1 MPAGSEHRVEM
12 VRRLLHPASI
22 AIVGASSRA
31 GGWSGEVFR
40 NLQRSG
46 YPGPVYLLNPRRSQ
60 LWDVPCYPDFAA
72 LPAPPDHLVVAV
84 PSEQVTAVLAEGAA
98 AGARSATVY
107 AGGFGEG
114 GDSDGADLARRLR
127 AAIEQTG
134 LAVSGPNCMGN
145 LSVPARMVTLTAPQ
159 PAVGGDG
166 HVAIMGQSGGVVLYL
181 NKALQHRGVPVQYA
195 VTSGNEAGLTMAD
208 YIAYCAA
215 DPQIRVVAAFIESV
229 RDPQA
234 FFAAC
239 EQAATSGTAVVALK
253 IGGSDEGRQAA
264 LAHTGALAG
273 SLQAFDAVCDDLG
286 VIRVDNIDEIVEAV
300 EFFAHAQV
308 PARGGIGCIVHSGG
322 LRGLLLESAARLGIS
337 FPPLTPGSVERLNE
351 LLPVGSFV
359 GNPLDSGFG
368 GLSSREIYF
377 ECIGI
382 LLADPNIG
390 ALLAQEGAPKAAG
403 EAREEAYIRGLNDVA
418 AREQRKPIA
427 CFTMVSD
434 GLTSYGRDVRL
445 QARNLPMLQEVDKT
459 LKTVQRAIRHTERN
473 EARRCR
479 FAQAGQRPERPGRP
493 APLLPEADTLRA
505 GTVAAL
511 DEVRSKELLRWYG
524 LPLLPEAFAAGPDEA
539 AAAAER
545 IGWPVVLKGV
555 AGSVTHKSDLGLVM
569 LNLAVADDVA
579 AAAEQLA
586 QRAQAAG
593 VQLDGLLVAKQ
604 GPPGLEVVIGARR
617 DPEVG
622 PVVMFGA
629 GGVLLELYGDVAF
642 ARAGLSAEEAAE
654 LIGRTRVGQ
663 VLAGYRGG
671 PRYDAGAVARAIVA
685 VSDLIGAVGAIEEID
700 VNPYLVLEEGRGGFA
715 LDGLVTIGGRK

>member
-1 MPAGSEHRVEM
+1 MPTGSEHRVEM

-22 AIVGASSRA
+22 AIAGASSRP

-46 YPGPVYLLNPRRSQ
+46 YPGPVYLLNPRHPQ
-60 LWDVPCYPDFAA
+60 IWDVPCYPDFAA

-84 PSEQVTAVLAEGAA
+84 PSEQVAAVLADGAA

-114 GDSDGADLARRLR
+114 GGDQGADMGRRLR
-127 AAIEQTG
+127 AAIEETG

-159 PAVGGDG
+159 PAVADEG

-181 NKALQHRGVPVQYA
+181 NKALQHRAVPVQYA

-208 YIAYCAA
+208 YVAYCAA

-229 RDPQA
+229 RDPEA
-234 FFAAC
+234 FFEAC
-239 EQAATSGTAVVALK
+239 ERAASSGTAVVALK

-300 EFFAHAQV
+300 EFFAHTQV
-308 PARGGIGCIVHSGG
+308 PAQAGIGCIVHSGG

-337 FPPLTPGSVERLNE
+337 FPPLAPGSIERLNE
-351 LLPVGSFV
+351 ILPVGSFV

-368 GLSSREIYF
+368 GLSSRDIYF
-377 ECIGI
+377 QCIDI
-382 LLADPNIG
+382 LLADPSIG
-390 ALLAQEGAPKAAG
+390 VLLAQEGAPKAAE

-418 AREQRKPIA
+418 GQERRKPIA

-434 GLTSYGRDVRL
+434 GLTSYGQAVRL
-445 QARNLPMLQEVDKT
+445 QTPNLPMLQEVDKT
-459 LKTVQRAIRHTERN
+459 LKTVHQAIRRAERS
-473 EARRCR
+473 EARRHPGT
-479 FAQAGQRPERPGRP
+479 QAGRRQHRL
-493 APLLPEADTLRA
+493 APPLPEADTLPA

-511 DEVRSKELLRWYG
+511 DEVRSKELLRACG
-524 LPLLPEAFAAGPDEA
+524 LPLLPEAFAAGPDDA

-545 IGWPVVLKGV
+545 IGWPVVVKGV
-555 AGSVTHKSDLGLVM
+555 AGSVTHKSDLGLVV
-569 LNLAVADDVA
+569 LNLGTADDVA
-579 AAAEQLA
+579 AAAKQIA
-586 QRAQAAG
+586 QRAQTAG
-593 VQLDGLLVAKQ
+593 VQLEGLLVAKQ
-604 GPPGLEVVIGARR
+604 GPRGLEVVVGAKR

-642 ARAGLSAEEAAE
+642 ARAGLSPERARE

-663 VLAGYRGG
+663 VLGGYRGG
-671 PRYDAGAVARAIVA
+671 PRYDVGAVAQAIVA
-685 VSDLIGAVGAIEEID
+685 VSDLIGAVSVIEEID

>member
-12 VRRLLHPASI
+12 VRHLLHPASI
-22 AIVGASSRA
+22 AIVGASSRP

-60 LWDVPCYPDFAA
+60 IWDVPCYPDFAA

-84 PSEQVTAVLAEGAA
+84 PSEQVTAVLVDGAA
-98 AGARSATVY
+98 TGARSATVY

-114 GDSDGADLARRLR
+114 GDDDGADMGRRLR
-127 AAIEQTG
+127 AAIEETG

-159 PAVGGDG
+159 PAVADEGR
-166 HVAIMGQSGGVVLYL
+166 VAIMGQSGGVVLYL

-215 DPQIRVVAAFIESV
+215 DPQIRVAAAFIESV
-229 RDPQA
+229 REPKA
-234 FFAAC
+234 FFTAC
-239 EQAATSGTAVVALK
+239 EQAAGSGTAVVALK

-286 VIRVDNIDEIVEAV
+286 VVRVDNIDEIVEAV
-300 EFFAHAQV
+300 EFFAHARV

-337 FPPLTPGSVERLNE
+337 FPPLAPGSVERLNE
-351 LLPVGSFV
+351 ILPVGSFV

-368 GLSSREIYF
+368 GLSSRDIYF
-377 ECIGI
+377 QCIDI

-390 ALLAQEGAPKAAG
+390 ALLAQEGAPKAAE

-418 AREQRKPIA
+418 AQERRKPIA

-434 GLTSYGRDVRL
+434 GLTPYGRDVRL
-445 QARNLPMLQEVDKT
+445 QTPNLPMLQEVDKT
-459 LKTVQRAIRHTERN
+459 LKTVQRAVRHAERS
-473 EARRCR
+473 EARRN
-479 FAQAGQRPERPGRP
+479 AGTQAVRRQDRP

-505 GTVAAL
+505 GAVAAL

-524 LPLLPEAFAAGPDEA
+524 LPLLPEAFAAGPDDA

-555 AGSVTHKSDLGLVM
+555 AGSVTHKSDVGLVV
-569 LNLAVADDVA
+569 LNLGTADDVTA
-579 AAAEQLA
+579 AAKQVA

-593 VQLDGLLVAKQ
+593 VQLEGLLVAKQ
-604 GPPGLEVVIGARR
+604 GPPGLEVVIGAKR

-642 ARAGLSAEEAAE
+642 ARAGLSPDDAVE

-671 PRYDAGAVARAIVA
+671 PRYDAGAVAQAIVA
-685 VSDLIGAVGAIEEID
+685 VSDLIGSVGAVEEID
-700 VNPYLVLEEGRGGFA
+700 VNPYLVLEEGHGGFA

>member
-1 MPAGSEHRVEM
+1 MPAASEHRVEM
-12 VRRLLHPASI
+12 VRQLLHPASI
-22 AIVGASSRA
+22 AIVGASSRP

-46 YPGPVYLLNPRRSQ
+46 YPGPVYPLNPRRSQ
-60 LWDVPCYPDFAA
+60 IWDVPCYPDFAA

-84 PSEQVTAVLAEGAA
+84 PSEQVAAVLADGAA

-114 GDSDGADLARRLR
+114 GDIDGADMGRRLR
-127 AAIEQTG
+127 AAIEETG

-159 PAVGGDG
+159 PAVAGEGR
-166 HVAIMGQSGGVVLYL
+166 VAIMGQSGGVVLYL

-215 DPQIRVVAAFIESV
+215 DPQIRVAAAFIESV
-229 RDPQA
+229 RDPEA
-234 FFAAC
+234 FFTAC
-239 EQAATSGTAVVALK
+239 EQAASSGTAVVALK

-273 SLQAFDAVCDDLG
+273 SLQAFDAVCDDIG
-286 VIRVDNIDEIVEAV
+286 VVRADNLDEIVEAV

-308 PARGGIGCIVHSGG
+308 PAHGGIGCIVHSGG

-337 FPPLTPGSVERLNE
+337 FPPLAPGSVERLNE
-351 LLPVGSFV
+351 ILPVGSFV

-368 GLSSREIYF
+368 GLSSRDIYF
-377 ECIGI
+377 QCIDI
-382 LLADPNIG
+382 LLGDPNIG
-390 ALLAQEGAPKAAG
+390 ALLAQEGAPKAAE

-418 AREQRKPIA
+418 ARERRKPIA

-445 QARNLPMLQEVDKT
+445 QTPNLPMLQEVDKT
-459 LKTVQRAIRHTERN
+459 LKTVQRAIRLAERS
-473 EARRCR
+473 EARRH
-479 FAQAGQRPERPGRP
+479 ASTQAVRRKDRP
-493 APLLPEADTLRA
+493 APLLPEADTLSA

-524 LPLLPEAFAAGPDEA
+524 LPLLPEAFAAGPDDA
-539 AAAAER
+539 TAAAER

-555 AGSVTHKSDLGLVM
+555 ARSVTHKSDLGLVV
-569 LNLAVADDVA
+569 LNLGTAGDVA
-579 AAAEQLA
+579 AAAEQVA

-593 VQLDGLLVAKQ
+593 VQLEGLLVAKQ
-604 GPPGLEVVIGARR
+604 GPPGLEVVVGAKR

-642 ARAGLSAEEAAE
+642 ARAGLSHEEAVE
-654 LIGRTRVGQ
+654 LIGRTRAGQ

-671 PRYDAGAVARAIVA
+671 ARYDAGAVAQAIVA